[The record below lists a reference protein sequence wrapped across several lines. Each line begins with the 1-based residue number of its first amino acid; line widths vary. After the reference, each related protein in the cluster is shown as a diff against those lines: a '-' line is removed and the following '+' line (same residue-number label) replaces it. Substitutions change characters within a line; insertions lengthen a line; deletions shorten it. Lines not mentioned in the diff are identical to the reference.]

1 MCFCCG
7 FSVLDLVFFPLASGL
22 FFAQLHPSVLPFN
35 PFPGNHCKTV
45 FPVSIRQSSP
55 AFPLLAEPQRRR
67 LGTGATLLFQ
77 TPRNPVESVL
87 LRLSLRLN
95 LGSTGGVVEWN
106 VSSPT
111 VLSLEVPTIR
121 D

>member
-55 AFPLLAEPQRRR
+55 AFPLLAEPQRHR

-77 TPRNPVESVL
+77 TPRNPVESGNQMPSCL
-87 LRLSLRLN
+87 L
-95 LGSTGGVVEWN
+95 
-106 VSSPT
+106 
-111 VLSLEVPTIR
+111 
-121 D
+121 